1 MSLRNNS
8 DTISKLTHF
17 NKTFKIYVFAIIG
30 GLSCVIVGMG
40 LNDIYCFN
48 ILNQNQYKS
57 INVYYGYYKAKYTNL
72 FLNAMF
78 AVGLIGG
85 GVYGYKERPLLSLL
99 LNE

>member
-40 LNDIYCFN
+40 LNDFYCFN
-48 ILNQNQYKS
+48 VLKQNQYKS

-85 GVYGYKERPLLSLL
+85 GAYAYKGKPLL

>member
-40 LNDIYCFN
+40 LNDFYCFN
-48 ILNQNQYKS
+48 VLKQNQYKS

-85 GVYGYKERPLLSLL
+85 GAYGYKGKPLL

>member
-1 MSLRNNS
+1 MSLRINS

-17 NKTFKIYVFAIIG
+17 NKTCGISCFAIVG
-30 GLSCVIVGMG
+30 GLSCVIVGME
-40 LNDIYCFN
+40 LNDFYCFN
-48 ILNQNQYKS
+48 VLNQNQYKS

-85 GVYGYKERPLLSLL
+85 GAYRYKGMPLL

>member
-1 MSLRNNS
+1 MSLRINS

-17 NKTFKIYVFAIIG
+17 NKTCGISCFAIVG
-30 GLSCVIVGMG
+30 GLSCVIVGME
-40 LNDIYCFN
+40 LNDFYCFN
-48 ILNQNQYKS
+48 VLNQNQYKS

-85 GVYGYKERPLLSLL
+85 GAYGYKGMPLL